1 MTYRTN
7 TCGELRKKDEGKQ
20 VKLAGWVQS
29 IRLTGKFGFIDLRDR
44 YGITQIFLN
53 DSFLD
58 QLKEIKRES
67 VVAIEGLVK
76 VKPKANPKLETGEIE
91 ITAEKLD
98 VLSAAEQL
106 PMELDE
112 TIESTEETR
121 LRYRYLDLRKERM
134 RKNLELRHKVTFAV
148 REFMDSENFLEIE
161 TPLLAKSTPEGAR
174 DYLVPSRV
182 NKGKFYAL
190 PQSPQL
196 FKQLL
201 MISGFDRYFQIV
213 KCLRDED
220 LRADRQPEFTKID
233 IEMSFIEQDDIL
245 DMCERLMQHVFKKV
259 LDVELKIPFD
269 RLTYEEA
276 MKKYKSDKPDSRKQ
290 GEQFKFLWVV
300 DFPMF
305 EYSEED
311 KKYKAMHHPF
321 TMPSTDDFSDMS
333 KVLSKGYDLV
343 LNGWEIGG
351 GSLRIF
357 DTEIQQKVF
366 TALGIDEK
374 EAKSKFGFLLDGMKY
389 GNPPLG
395 GIAFGLDR
403 LVALMAGETSIR
415 EVIAFPKKKDAE
427 DLMTEAPSEVSKE
440 QLDELGLKL
449 K

>member
-1 MTYRTN
+1 MYRTKN
-7 TCGELRKKDEGKQ
+7 CGELRKKHEGQ
-20 VKLAGWVQS
+20 EVKLAGWVHS
-29 IRLTGKFGFIDLRDR
+29 IRIGGKFGFMDLRDR
-44 YGITQIFLN
+44 YGITQIF
-53 DSFLD
+53 FKEKFTE
-58 QLKEIKRES
+58 QLKDIKRES
-67 VVAIEGLVK
+67 VVSVSGKVK
-76 VKPKANPKLETGEIE
+76 AKPKANPKLQTGEVE
-91 ITAEKLD
+91 LTAEELKI
-98 VLSAAEQL
+98 LSPAEPL

-112 TIESTEETR
+112 SIESTEETR
-121 LRYRYLDLRKERM
+121 LSYRYLDLRKPRM
-134 RKNLELRHKVTFAV
+134 QKNLILRHKTAFAV
-148 REFMDSENFLEIE
+148 REFLNKEGFIEIE

-190 PQSPQL
+190 PQSPQI

-201 MISGFDRYFQIV
+201 MIAGYDKYFQIV

-220 LRADRQPEFTKID
+220 LRADRQPEFTQID

-245 DMCERLMQHVFKKV
+245 SMCERLVKHVFKKV
-259 LDVELKIPFD
+259 LNIELEIPFQ
-269 RLTYEEA
+269 RMTYKEA
-276 MKKYKSDKPDSRKQ
+276 MEKHNSDKPDLRKE
-290 GEQFKFLWVV
+290 GDKFKFLWVV

-311 KKYKAMHHPF
+311 DRYKAMHHPF
-321 TMPSTDDFSDMS
+321 TMPNTIDFSEMD

-343 LNGWEIGG
+343 LNGWEVGG

-357 DTEIQQKVF
+357 NTEMQEKVF
-366 TALGIDEK
+366 SALGLSEE
-374 EAKSKFGFLLDGMKY
+374 EAKSKFGFLMEAMKY

-395 GIAFGLDR
+395 GIAFGFDR

-415 EVIAFPKKKDAE
+415 EVIAFPKNKDAE
-427 DLMTEAPSEVSKE
+427 DLMTKAPSDVSKE